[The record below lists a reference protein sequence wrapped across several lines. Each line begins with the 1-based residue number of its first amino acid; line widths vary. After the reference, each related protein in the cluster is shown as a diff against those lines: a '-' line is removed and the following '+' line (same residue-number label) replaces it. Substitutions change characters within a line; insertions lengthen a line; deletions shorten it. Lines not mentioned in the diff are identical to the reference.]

1 MALFNVLFDIAAR
14 TTKFEASM
22 TRVERQFNSVA
33 KIAKTVGTVAGGAFA
48 ISSIVQFGREAIE
61 LGDNM
66 TTLSQ
71 RMGVT
76 VETLSRLQY
85 VAEQNNTTFDSV
97 RGAMDRLAKG
107 LSLAEDGSGKARQAL
122 ADLGV
127 EADYL
132 TRLPINEQLNVI
144 ADAFGRVQT
153 PADQVRVAT
162 QLFGDAGTELI
173 PILQRGSAGIREM
186 GDEAERTGAILKTS
200 TASALSDLDSSS
212 KALAGSIRN
221 VRAEFTALIA
231 TPLGSFLET
240 EARGISRVRK
250 ALGIGRTPLDDLRK
264 RLEEINELMGHTF
277 RTNESKNQLNDEA
290 IRISAL
296 ISQYEEAA
304 ARESDLIRKFAVL
317 ESQTAA
323 ARGQTLLAEA
333 VQRESAALK
342 IKQKSVADQLD
353 VVVSA
358 QRIEQTAM
366 QKFYADLEDDTRTSV
381 ERQVAAFETLKSKLN
396 VLFRD
401 GMIDGKTYGERIS
414 EAVDDTLQPIEVSS
428 KRISQV
434 VEKTTTEMSEFHRR
448 AFQNIHDSLADLL
461 FNPFERGIK
470 GMLSGF
476 VDVLRR
482 MVAEAASAEILKSL
496 FGDSKGFGAV
506 LGKIPVIGDLFK
518 AAGGPVVGGRSYV
531 VGERGPELFTPG
543 ASGAITPNHAM
554 VSAGPPSLT
563 VAPVYNISG
572 LGLSFEQ
579 VQLLMRRNNEDLVRN
594 LVDPRSRRA

>member
-14 TTKFEASM
+14 TAKFESSM

-66 TTLSQ
+66 TTLSE
-71 RMGVT
+71 RMGVS

-85 VAEQNNTTFDSV
+85 VAEQNNTTFDAL
-97 RGAMDRLAKG
+97 RGSMDRLAKG
-107 LSLAEDGSGKARQAL
+107 LSLAEDGSGKARQGL

-132 TRLPINEQLNVI
+132 TRLPVDQQLNVI
-144 ADAFGRVQT
+144 ADAFGRIKT
-153 PADQVRVAT
+153 PADQVRIAT
-162 QLFGDAGTELI
+162 QLFGDTGTELI
-173 PILQRGSAGIREM
+173 PILLRGSAGIREM

-231 TPLGSFLET
+231 TPLGAFLET

-250 ALGIGRTPLDDLRK
+250 ALGIGRTPLDDLRD

-304 ARESDLIRKFAVL
+304 AREGDVIRKFAEL
-317 ESQTAA
+317 EGQTARV
-323 ARGQTLLAEA
+323 RGQKLLAEA
-333 VQRESAALK
+333 VEREKKLK
-342 IKQKSVADQLD
+342 DVKQKSVAEQLE
-353 VVVSA
+353 VVVRS
-358 QRIEQTAM
+358 QKIEQSAM
-366 QKFYADLEDDTRTSV
+366 QRFYAELENDTRTSV
-381 ERQVAAFETLKSKLN
+381 ERQVAAFEGLKSKLN

-401 GMIDGKTYGERIS
+401 GLIDEKTYGERIS
-414 EAVDDTLQPIEVSS
+414 GAVDDVLQPIEVSS
-428 KRISQV
+428 KRISQL
-434 VEKTTTEMSEFHRR
+434 VEKTTTEMSQFALR
-448 AFQNIHDSLADLL
+448 AAENMQDAFANFL
-461 FNPFERGIK
+461 FDPFERGLK
-470 GMLSGF
+470 GMLGGF
-476 VDVLRR
+476 VDVIRR
-482 MVAEAASAEILKSL
+482 MVAEAAAAKIFESL
-496 FGDSKGFGAV
+496 FGGSSGFGAV

-518 AAGGPVVGGRSYV
+518 ASGGPVVGGRSYV

-554 VSAGPPSLT
+554 PAAAGAIT

-579 VQLLMRRNNEDLVRN
+579 VQMLMRRNNEDLVRN
-594 LVDPRSRRA
+594 LMNPRSRRA